1 MARNITVIP
10 AKSRNEL
17 KGKNRAEKK
26 LKVAAYCRVSTDQ
39 EDQLHSFEAQV
50 EYYTRYISDHP
61 NYEMAGIPCGICWGM
76 MAYMTL
82 SVYR

>member
-17 KGKNRAEKK
+17 QGKSRTEKK

-50 EYYTRYISDHP
+50 DYYTRYISDHP
-61 NYEMAGIPCGICWGM
+61 NYEWQV
-76 MAYMTL
+76 YTL
-82 SVYR
+82 MKESTGTNTKKRRAV